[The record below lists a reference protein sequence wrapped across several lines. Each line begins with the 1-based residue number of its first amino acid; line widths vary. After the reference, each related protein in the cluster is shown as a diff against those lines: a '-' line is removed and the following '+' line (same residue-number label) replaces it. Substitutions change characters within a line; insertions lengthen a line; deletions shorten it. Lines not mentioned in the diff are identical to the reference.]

1 MADLET
7 KLDAALRVIAPKPL
21 AKKTPG
27 GHKWH
32 YFPIANPLTHKQDA
46 KDWALIVKWQASGR
60 GQSEARVKKIGFAR
74 HQELDNAVWAE
85 NDAYGLPLG
94 RVPAQG
100 WDWSGIRDSS
110 AAAKRKMAAVIR
122 KLLKKWGVKP

>member
-7 KLDAALRVIAPKPL
+7 KLDDALRVIAPKPL

-32 YFPIANPLTHKQDA
+32 YFPIANPVTHKRDIA
-46 KDWALIVKWQASGR
+46 DWKLIVKWQDYHTWRERVALLGNER
-60 GQSEARVKKIGFAR
+60 AR
-74 HQELDNAVWAE
+74 QLSNAVWSKT
-85 NDAYGLPLG
+85 DAYGAEP
-94 RVPAQG
+94 PPTD
-100 WDWSGIRDSS
+100 WDWSGLRDAS

>member
-7 KLDAALRVIAPKPL
+7 KLDAALRVIAPKPV

-32 YFPIANPLTHKQDA
+32 YFPIQNPLTHGSDDA
-46 KDWALIVKWQASGR
+46 DMRLIVKW
-60 GQSEARVKKIGFAR
+60 IGSHDVAGGYATLTNA
-74 HQELDNAVWAE
+74 QKNEILDATWKLT
-85 NDAYGLPLG
+85 DAYGG
-94 RVPAQG
+94 RVPQH
-100 WDWSGIRDSS
+100 WDWSGIRDASTT
-110 AAAKRKMAAVIR
+110 AKRKMAAVIR

>member
-7 KLDAALRVIAPKPL
+7 KLDAALNVIAPKPV

-32 YFPIANPLTHKQDA
+32 YFPIQNPVTHKQDA
-46 KDWALIVKWQASGR
+46 KDWKLIVKWQSIRR
-60 GQSEARVKKIGFAR
+60 GMYEERLKKIGEAR
-74 HQELDNAVWAE
+74 HIELDRAVWGE
-85 NDAYGLPLG
+85 TDAYGG
-94 RVPAQG
+94 RGHVPFQG

-110 AAAKRKMAAVIR
+110 AGAKREMAAVIR
-122 KLLKKWGVKP
+122 KLLKKWGVKA